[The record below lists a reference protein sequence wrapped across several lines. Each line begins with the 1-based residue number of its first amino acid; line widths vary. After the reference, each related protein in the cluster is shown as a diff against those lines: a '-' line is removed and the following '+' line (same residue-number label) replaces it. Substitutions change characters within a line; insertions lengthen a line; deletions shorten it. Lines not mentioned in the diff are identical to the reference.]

1 MTKELEQPS
10 VEEFFDSLGHGHPSV
25 ISSDKFNKL
34 IAVYEMS
41 WGNLPT
47 IFDETEGECVKYCP
61 VTGDELRRTKA
72 YSNDFITKDISEVK
86 LYDEIEEMS
95 KMNTYKTIVT
105 EHTTDLLAVLHKAQS
120 ECLHK
125 LIHNLVQYNQ
135 GHVRIEDEEELSRFK
150 KAVRVL
156 ENMKVVK
163 RVKNGIRRKSD
174 YSFQIAPH
182 LAYKG
187 SESMREASCQ
197 NWIREQAKERAKEVF
212 K

>member
-1 MTKELEQPS
+1 MKTQQERPS
-10 VEEFFDSLGHGHPSV
+10 VEEFFDSLGHGHPAV
-25 ISSDKFNKL
+25 VSSDKFNKL
-34 IAVYEMS
+34 IAVYELT

-47 IFDETEGECVKYCP
+47 VFDEDKGESVKCCP
-61 VTGDELRRTKA
+61 VTGEELRRTKA
-72 YSNDFITKDISEVK
+72 YLNNFITKDISEVK

-95 KMNTYKTIVT
+95 KMNTHKTIVT
-105 EHTTDLLAVLHKAQS
+105 EHTIELLALLHKAQS

-125 LIHNLVQYNQ
+125 LIHSLVQYNQ
-135 GHVRIEDEEELSRFK
+135 GHVRIEDEEELRRFK
-150 KAVRVL
+150 KAVKVL

-163 RVKNGIRRKSD
+163 RIKNNIRRKND

-187 SESMREASCQ
+187 SEAMREASCQ
-197 NWIREQAKERAKEVF
+197 SWIRDQAKERAKDLF